1 MFSAGTDKVVSRES
15 CNLYIVSY
23 AIGAASFA
31 VYETHPEYS
40 GVFFGKKKKTPKKKG
55 TIKFPLKKSL
65 SAVTM

>member
-40 GVFFGKKKKTPKKKG
+40 GVFFW
-55 TIKFPLKKSL
+55 
-65 SAVTM
+65 

>member
-40 GVFFGKKKKTPKKKG
+40 GVFFLVRKRKTAKEKG
-55 TIKFPLKKSL
+55 TN
-65 SAVTM
+65 